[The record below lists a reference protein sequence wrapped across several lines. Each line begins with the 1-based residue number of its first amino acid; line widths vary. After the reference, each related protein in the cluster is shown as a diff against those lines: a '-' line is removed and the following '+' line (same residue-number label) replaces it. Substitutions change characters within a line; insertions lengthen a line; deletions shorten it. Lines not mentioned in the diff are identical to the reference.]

1 MPSRAIVLSPGK
13 GTVTVV
19 WRRFFHGAGV
29 TRTKIMGFCHRT
41 RMTAVFID
49 KPGHLFPAKSI
60 MRNRGVAVRPL
71 TGQRRSE
78 VAMDESRLSPYPH
91 LSWFAYGLTIHPPR
105 AFVLHEYKAV
115 THRLIVT
122 SEGDADFLWS
132 NGAEDVACHVTCGSL
147 GFFPSDSG
155 VHSLGV
161 TTTGVFRGSVL
172 LVPSKHL
179 EGVCEAEGAR
189 HAADNQVIP
198 VFRDALLLACALRLL
213 VGDSL
218 GNLGQD
224 VGAEIA
230 ARQLLMRLAA
240 ITGGQLPD
248 WRKDTSV
255 FTPRVMTMI
264 VERVDAHLRVRASL
278 QEISSGFGLSPS
290 HFARKFQQSTG
301 LSLNRF
307 MNRRRIG
314 QSFALLKIGKTPLA
328 QLSLDLG
335 FSSQSHFTRLFS
347 GLTGLTPY
355 QFRRTQS
362 PKCE

>member
-1 MPSRAIVLSPGK
+1 MRELGI
-13 GTVTVV
+13 
-19 WRRFFHGAGV
+19 
-29 TRTKIMGFCHRT
+29 
-41 RMTAVFID
+41 AVC
-49 KPGHLFPAKSI
+49 
-60 MRNRGVAVRPL
+60 PL
-71 TGQRRSE
+71 NGQRRSE
-78 VAMDESRLSPYPH
+78 VAMDGSRLSPYPH
-91 LSWFAYGLTIHPPR
+91 LSWCSYGLTIHPPR
-105 AFVLHEYKAV
+105 VFVLHEYKAV

-122 SEGDADFLWS
+122 AEGDADFLW
-132 NGAEDVACHVTCGSL
+132 NDGADDVACHVTCGSL
-147 GFFPSDSG
+147 GFFPCDSG

-161 TTTGVFRGSVL
+161 TATGAFRGHIL

-179 EGVCEAEGAR
+179 ESVCEAEGAR
-189 HAADNQVIP
+189 HAADNRIIP
-198 VFRDALLLACALRLL
+198 VFQDTTLLACALRLL

-218 GNLGQD
+218 GNLAKD

-230 ARQLLMRLAA
+230 ARQVLMRLAA
-240 ITGGQLPD
+240 ITGGHPPD
-248 WRKDTSV
+248 WLKDTSV

-278 QEISSGFGLSPS
+278 DEISSGFGLSPS

-347 GLTGLTPY
+347 GFTGLTPY
-355 QFRRTQS
+355 QFRRAQS
-362 PKCE
+362 RMGE